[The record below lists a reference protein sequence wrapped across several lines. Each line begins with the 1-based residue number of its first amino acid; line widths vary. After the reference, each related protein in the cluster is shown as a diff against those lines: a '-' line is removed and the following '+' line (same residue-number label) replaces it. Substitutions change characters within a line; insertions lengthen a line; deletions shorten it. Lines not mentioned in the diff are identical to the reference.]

1 MSNQPNLIF
10 LMPDQLRPDF
20 LGCYG
25 ADFVH
30 TPNIDALAAAG
41 TRYTRAYSTSP
52 VCVPA
57 RASLLTGMGSL
68 RTGVLDNGLWLR
80 PDYGAC
86 GIRTWPEALGAAG
99 YYTASVGKMHFYPWD
114 LRHGLHYRV
123 VAEDK
128 RWLEIRDDY
137 YQHLREQGERKY
149 HGNEHEGYLD
159 HKGAIINRLPWEL
172 SVDHFVGVEACRFLE
187 TYGGEEP
194 FALMVG
200 FPGPHCPYDPNEE
213 FLEKVDPAQMPPAI
227 PGDTTPPQL
236 RANNVEGNRRPW
248 NGVDY
253 GTFTDADKQK
263 IRAHYAASVNQIDLE
278 IGRIVE
284 TLRAQ
289 GLLDNTVIIFA
300 SDHGDYLGDHN
311 LIGKGTYYE
320 GSIHVPMIVRMPN
333 GPQAVQDNL
342 VELTDVTATLLALSG
357 AEVPQPLDARPL
369 PGLDLPTTPREI
381 LFGFVSGGW
390 MAYDGQWKLCKYG
403 TGEHQLFDLATDPTE
418 QHNRIDDPAAFA
430 ELRRLDDALT
440 REVMRATVLAQHP
453 QRVYAVDLAQSKTFG
468 KEGWQ
473 RPYPRPFGATFD

>member
-1 MSNQPNLIF
+1 MANQPNLIF

-25 ADFVH
+25 ADFVR
-30 TPNIDALAAAG
+30 TPHIDALAAQG
-41 TRYTRAYSTSP
+41 VRYTRAYSTSP

-57 RASLLTGMGSL
+57 RASLLTGMNAL
-68 RTGVLDNGLWLR
+68 RTGVVDNGLWLR
-80 PDYGAC
+80 PDYAAC

-99 YYTASVGKMHFYPWD
+99 YYTAGVGKMHFYPWD

-128 RWLEIRDDY
+128 RWLVLRDDY
-137 YQHLREQGERKY
+137 YHHLRTHGERKY
-149 HGNEHEGYLD
+149 HGNEHAGYFD
-159 HKGAIINRLPWEL
+159 NKGAIVNRLPWEL

-187 TYGGEEP
+187 TYGGEQP

-200 FPGPHCPYDPNEE
+200 FPGPHCPYDPTQE
-213 FLEKVDPAQMPPAI
+213 FLDQVDPSQMPPAI
-227 PGDTTPPQL
+227 PGDTTPPIL
-236 RANNVEGNRRPW
+236 RKHNVEGNRRPW

-253 GTFTDADKQK
+253 GEFTDAQKQK

-278 IGRIVE
+278 VGRIVE
-284 TLRAQ
+284 TLAAR

-300 SDHGDYLGDHN
+300 SDHGDYLGDHD

-320 GSIHVPMIVRMPN
+320 SSTHVPMIVRLPN
-333 GPQAVQDNL
+333 NAAAVHDGL

-357 AEVPQPLDARPL
+357 ASVPQPLDARPL
-369 PGLDLPTTPREI
+369 PGLNLPTDARTI
-381 LFGFVSGGW
+381 IFGFVGGGW
-390 MAYDGQWKLCKYG
+390 MAYDGRWKLCKYG
-403 TGEHQLFDLATDPTE
+403 TGEHQLFDRQTDPTE
-418 QHNRIDDPAAFA
+418 QHNRIDDASALP

-440 REVMRATVLAQHP
+440 REVMRANSLAQHP
-453 QRVYAVDLAQSKTFG
+453 QRVYNVDLAQDTTFG

-473 RPYPRPFGATFD
+473 RPYPRPFGTTYE